1 MDYESNSPHQHLREC
16 LGNSMENIH
25 TNAKKERVK
34 GCRKS
39 VKGVQVRTL
48 HVTSDWLWYSPS
60 KLACISCEKSRRISF
75 CIKVLISLI
84 PCNPSNLVMVFMKD
98 PCRACQS
105 YWSNLKQLPHESHTN
120 QGHGFDNGKFLLQRI
135 STVCI
140 NPKIIPYTPIMW
152 EVILLSK

>member
-48 HVTSDWLWYSPS
+48 HVTSD
-60 KLACISCEKSRRISF
+60 
-75 CIKVLISLI
+75 
-84 PCNPSNLVMVFMKD
+84 
-98 PCRACQS
+98 
-105 YWSNLKQLPHESHTN
+105 
-120 QGHGFDNGKFLLQRI
+120 
-135 STVCI
+135 
-140 NPKIIPYTPIMW
+140 
-152 EVILLSK
+152 